1 MYKEIKREVIKSM
14 ENMLKKGNKVLLV
27 GDFNSKAIEVRQN
40 TNSWSDKLM
49 HTMMVN
55 TYISR

>member
-1 MYKEIKREVIKSM
+1 M
-14 ENMLKKGNKVLLV
+14 ENILKKGNKVLLV
-27 GDFNSKAIEVRQN
+27 GDFNSKEISWEEIEVREN

-55 TYISR
+55 TMSSR